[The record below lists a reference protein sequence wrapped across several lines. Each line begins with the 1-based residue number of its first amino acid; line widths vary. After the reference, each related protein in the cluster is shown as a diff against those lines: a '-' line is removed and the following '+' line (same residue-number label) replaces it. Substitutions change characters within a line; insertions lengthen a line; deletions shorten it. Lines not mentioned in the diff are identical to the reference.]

1 MRCFAHEFATGTRPD
16 RDGSSLFYVVAAGK
30 LDPDLKDRLSNG
42 LNYLGHDLK
51 VESFMIGKTCG
62 KRGSRP

>member
-1 MRCFAHEFATGTRPD
+1 MSLLLGQGLAEMAHLCSMWWQLE
-16 RDGSSLFYVVAAGK
+16 K
-30 LDPDLKDRLSNG
+30 LDPDLKDGLSNG

-51 VESFMIGKTCG
+51 VESFMKGKTCG